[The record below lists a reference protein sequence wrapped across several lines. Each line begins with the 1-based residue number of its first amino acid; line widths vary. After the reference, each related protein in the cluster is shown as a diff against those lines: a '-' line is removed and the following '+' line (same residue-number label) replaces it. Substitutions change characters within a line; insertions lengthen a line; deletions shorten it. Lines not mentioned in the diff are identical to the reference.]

1 MINLKKASRCIALVL
16 VLTLSVSAFILPT
29 HAASYDVI
37 SDADQMQYY
46 VDEFNKVVNA
56 VKEERPGMTVSATGE
71 VLQDADLEDDKMA
84 QFANM
89 AVANVFKNDSSLVA
103 DLFGSMN
110 ETETDD
116 WQIKDIEYVRGEAD
130 PDKVPVSGEKYVS
143 KLTTNFPIEIRRI
156 RNESKKTTEIG
167 ILFPDTLLTDALNIK
182 KSDMSKVFD
191 LPTNTSM
198 ILTEDENAAVILE
211 DGIFQLNDIMCTKA
225 YVDIIYNDDLEL
237 ISYEANITYTV
248 KVNTYSMLAELPTAA
263 LKMLDSFG
271 LELGELTNFNIVK
284 IIMGVISLFTDF
296 DPEESMSSTYVNYNV
311 KFNMYGFDW
320 SARLF
325 GDTDNNGAV
334 ETADAR
340 NILRN
345 AVGLDQFSDP
355 GMPFF
360 ADLNFDGSVNPAD
373 ARIAL
378 RIAVGLD
385 MPFTSYAMR
394 QEQLAGNL
402 ENTTKPSVPD
412 TPTVPETPTE
422 PDDEPDGPEVPDI
435 PFT

>member
-1 MINLKKASRCIALVL
+1 MFNLKRTKHCVAWLLVL
-16 VLTLSVSAFILPT
+16 AMFVPVFALSAN
-29 HAASYDVI
+29 AAAYDVI
-37 SDADQMQYY
+37 KNPDELQYY

-56 VKEERPGMTVSATGE
+56 VKNERPGMTVSATGE
-71 VLQDADLEDDKMA
+71 VLQDADLSDDKIA

-103 DLFGSMN
+103 DLFAALN
-110 ETETDD
+110 DAPDTD
-116 WQIKDIEYVRGEAD
+116 WQEKDIEYARGEAD
-130 PDKVPVSGEKYVS
+130 INKVPVSGQKYVS
-143 KLTTNFPIEIRRI
+143 ALTTNFPMEMRRI
-156 RNESKKTTEIG
+156 RNENKKTTEIG
-167 ILFPDTLLTDALNIK
+167 ILFPDMLLTDALNTK

-198 ILTEDENAAVILE
+198 ILTEDENSAVILE

-248 KVNTYSMLAELPTAA
+248 RVNTYSMLAELPTAA

-284 IIMGVISLFTDF
+284 IIMGIISLFTDF

-320 SARLF
+320 TPRLF
-325 GDTDNNGAV
+325 GDTDNSGTV
-334 ETADAR
+334 DTADAR
-340 NILRN
+340 AILRN
-345 AVGLDQFSDP
+345 AVGLQAFKDP
-355 GMPFF
+355 GMKFF
-360 ADLNFDGSVNPAD
+360 ADLNFDGAVDPAD

-378 RIAVGLD
+378 RISVGLEK
-385 MPFTSYAMR
+385 PFTSYAMR
-394 QEQLAGNL
+394 QAQLEGKW
-402 ENTTKPSVPD
+402 EDMNTPSVPNVP
-412 TPTVPETPTE
+412 TPPADI
-422 PDDEPDGPEVPDI
+422 PDEPEVPDI